1 MKYAISFIF
10 CMLLAFPTPGSVAIA
25 DEKGSPPKVKL
36 DQIPGIKGKYQLV
49 GKADGLKGARQIEMV
64 EFFNYSCGHCYNFLK
79 TSKRLHKK
87 YKGKLLHKKSPIYWG
102 EQTPYPAM
110 AYYIADEQGVEKK
123 FTQEL
128 FDTNFQL
135 NVNIFQPRVIK
146 LLAKDYGIEKE
157 MTQGMQSPS
166 IKAKVQSSLALAQ
179 QYKTNETPTVII
191 NETLKVTPIISGGS
205 VDLMTDNLEVIF
217 DSILNP

>member
-1 MKYAISFIF
+1 MKYAIAFIL
-10 CMLLAFPTPGSVAIA
+10 CMLLAFPTTGGVALSA
-25 DEKGSPPKVKL
+25 EKGDRPQPKL
-36 DQIPGIKGKYQLV
+36 EQIPGVKGKYQLV
-49 GKADGLKGARQIEMV
+49 GKADGLKGARQIEMI
-64 EFFNYSCGHCYNFLK
+64 EFFNYSCGHCYKFLK
-79 TSKRLHKK
+79 SSERLHKK

-102 EQTPYPAM
+102 QQTPYPAM

-135 NVNIFQPRVIK
+135 NVNIFQPRVLK

-157 MTQGMQSPS
+157 MTAGMQSAS
-166 IKAKVQSSLALAQ
+166 IKAKVQNSLALAQ
-179 QYKTNETPTVII
+179 QYKANETPTVII
-191 NETLKVTPIISGGS
+191 NETLRVTPSISGGS
-205 VDLMTDNLEVIF
+205 IEMMTDNLEVIF

>member
-1 MKYAISFIF
+1 MKFAIAFIF
-10 CMLLAFPTPGSVAIA
+10 CVLLAFPATGTVAISA
-25 DEKGSPPKVKL
+25 ENSQCPKVKL
-36 DQIPGIKGKYQLV
+36 DQVPGVKGKYQLL
-49 GKADGLKGARQIEMV
+49 GKAEGLKGAKQIEII
-64 EFFNYSCGHCYNFLK
+64 EFFNYSCGHCYKFLE

-102 EQTPYPAM
+102 QQTPYPAM

-128 FDTNFQL
+128 FDTNFKLQ
-135 NVNIFQPRVIK
+135 VNIFQPRVIK

-157 MTQGMQSPS
+157 MTQGMQSTS
-166 IKAKVQSSLALAQ
+166 IKTKVEKSLAMAQ
-179 QYKTNETPTVII
+179 QYKANETPTVIV
-191 NETLKVTPIISGGS
+191 NETLRVTPSISGCS

>member
-1 MKYAISFIF
+1 MKYPIAFIF
-10 CMLLAFPTPGSVAIA
+10 CILFAFSITGSVAISA
-25 DEKGSPPKVKL
+25 EKSTRPPVKL
-36 DQIPGIKGKYQLV
+36 DHVPGIKGKYQLL
-49 GKADGLKGARQIEMV
+49 GKADNLKGAKQIEMI
-64 EFFNYSCGHCYNFLK
+64 EFFNYSCGHCYKFLK
-79 TSKRLHKK
+79 TSERLHKK

-102 EQTPYPAM
+102 QQTPYPAM

-157 MTQGMQSPS
+157 MMEGMQSPS
-166 IKAKVQSSLALAQ
+166 IKTKVQNSLALAQ
-179 QYKTNETPTVII
+179 QYKANETPTVII
-191 NETLKVTPIISGGS
+191 NQTLKVTPSISGGS
-205 VDLMTDNLEVIF
+205 VELMTDNLEVIF
-217 DSILNP
+217 DSILNQ

>member
-1 MKYAISFIF
+1 MRYATAFIL
-10 CMLLAFPTPGSVAIA
+10 CILLAFPTPGTVAISA
-25 DEKGSPPKVKL
+25 EKGQRPEVKL
-36 DQIPGIKGKYQLV
+36 DQVPGIEGKYQLV

-64 EFFNYSCGHCYNFLK
+64 EFFNYSCGHCYKFLQ
-79 TSKRLHKK
+79 TSERLHKK

-102 EQTPYPAM
+102 QQTPYPAM
-110 AYYIADEQGVEKK
+110 AFYISDEQGVEKK

-146 LLAKDYGIEKE
+146 LLARDYGIEQE
-157 MTQGMQSPS
+157 MMQGMQSPA
-166 IKAKVQSSLALAQ
+166 IKTKVQNSLALAQ
-179 QYKTNETPTVII
+179 QYKANETPTVII
-191 NETLKVTPIISGGS
+191 NKTLRVTPSISGGS

-217 DSILNP
+217 DSILKP

>member
-1 MKYAISFIF
+1 MKYTIAFIF
-10 CMLLAFPTPGSVAIA
+10 CVLLALPATGSVAVSAENGRLKI
-25 DEKGSPPKVKL
+25 VKL
-36 DQIPGIKGKYQLV
+36 DQVPGINGKYQLL
-49 GKADGLKGARQIEMV
+49 GKADGLKGARQIEMI
-64 EFFNYSCGHCYNFLK
+64 EFFNFSCGHCYKFLE

-102 EQTPYPAM
+102 QQTPYPAM
-110 AYYIADEQGVEKK
+110 AFYISDEQGVEKK
-123 FTQEL
+123 FTQEM

-135 NVNIFQPRVIK
+135 NVNIFQPRVLK

-157 MTQGMQSPS
+157 MMEGMQSSS

-179 QYKTNETPTVII
+179 QYKANETPTVII
-191 NETLKVTPIISGGS
+191 NETLRVTPSISGGS
-205 VDLMTDNLEVIF
+205 VELMTDNLEVIF

>member
-1 MKYAISFIF
+1 MKYPIAFIF
-10 CMLLAFPTPGSVAIA
+10 CLLLAFSFTGSVAISA
-25 DEKGSPPKVKL
+25 EKSTRPPVKL
-36 DQIPGIKGKYQLV
+36 DHVPGIKGKYQLL
-49 GKADGLKGARQIEMV
+49 GKADNLKGAKQIEMI
-64 EFFNYSCGHCYNFLK
+64 EFFNYSCGHCYKFLK
-79 TSKRLHKK
+79 TSERLHKK

-102 EQTPYPAM
+102 QQTPYPAM

-157 MTQGMQSPS
+157 MMEGMQSPS
-166 IKAKVQSSLALAQ
+166 IKTKVQNSLALAQ
-179 QYKTNETPTVII
+179 QYKANETPTVII
-191 NETLKVTPIISGGS
+191 NQTLKVTPSISGGS
-205 VDLMTDNLEVIF
+205 VELMTDNLEVIF
-217 DSILNP
+217 DSILNQ

>member
-1 MKYAISFIF
+1 
-10 CMLLAFPTPGSVAIA
+10 
-25 DEKGSPPKVKL
+25 L